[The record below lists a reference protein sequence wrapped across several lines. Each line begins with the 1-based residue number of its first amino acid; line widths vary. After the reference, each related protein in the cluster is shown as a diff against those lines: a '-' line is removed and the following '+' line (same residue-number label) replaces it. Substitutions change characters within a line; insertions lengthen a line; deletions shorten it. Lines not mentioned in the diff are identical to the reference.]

1 MTKYVVRH
9 IDDDEDEKKEFRTL
23 REAINC
29 ITYASGYFITR
40 EE

>member
-1 MTKYVVRH
+1 MTKYVVEH

-23 REAINC
+23 REAINY
-29 ITYASGYFITR
+29 ITYASRYFITR

>member
-1 MTKYVVRH
+1 MTKYVVQH
-9 IDDDEDEKKEFRTL
+9 IDDDEDEKKQFRTL
-23 REAINC
+23 REAINY